1 MKKNSD
7 FAKNLISLMSPKS
20 QYKPNNPKL
29 LEKLNKKKGLSYND
43 IGKLVG
49 VSPQAVDN
57 WLNKDIQP
65 RKKHIQKI
73 VEVFGVSESW
83 LLGYDN
89 AAIHDDS
96 SKYAPFEKYGFSYRA
111 WKALDDAKNYYEN
124 KGYTPEEVTSHMKDL
139 LNGLNIILELS
150 QENGFNV
157 RTYKTDTRLNS
168 KIYLPII
175 GIIEDF
181 FSLNYFPKY
190 IFENTHFEW
199 LADKITSES
208 NSNIDDLK
216 NILIENI
223 RQACIPL
230 NAIETDLNKLSEINE
245 ILKTYKLIKIKEELQ
260 VITAQ
265 ITKEKNVNID
275 VPLSEEITSK
285 LDIDTDYKYRAL
297 QTLYNFYSSG
307 KV

>member
-1 MKKNSD
+1 MIKNSN

-20 QYKPNNPKL
+20 PYKPKNSEL
-29 LEKLNKKKGLSYND
+29 LEKLNKKKGLSYSD
-43 IGKLVG
+43 IGKVAG

-57 WLNKDIQP
+57 WLKKDIQP
-65 RKKHIQKI
+65 RQKHIQKI
-73 VEVFGVSESW
+73 AEAFGVSESW

-89 AAIHDDS
+89 AAVHDDS

-124 KGYTPEEVTSHMKDL
+124 KGYTPEEVTSNMREL

-168 KIYLPII
+168 KTYLPII
-175 GIIEDF
+175 GIIADL

-190 IFENTHFEW
+190 IFEDVHFEW
-199 LADKITSES
+199 LTDKIILTKYSKLE
-208 NSNIDDLK
+208 DLK
-216 NILIENI
+216 KVLTKNI
-223 RQACIPL
+223 QVGCIPF
-230 NAIETDLNKLSEINE
+230 NAIETDLNNLSQISE
-245 ILKTYKLIKIKEELQ
+245 ILKTYKLIKVKEELKSL
-260 VITAQ
+260 TAE

-275 VPLSEEITSK
+275 IPLPEEILLE
-285 LDIDTDYKYRAL
+285 LDIETDYKYKTL
-297 QTLYNFYSSG
+297 QTLYNFYSG